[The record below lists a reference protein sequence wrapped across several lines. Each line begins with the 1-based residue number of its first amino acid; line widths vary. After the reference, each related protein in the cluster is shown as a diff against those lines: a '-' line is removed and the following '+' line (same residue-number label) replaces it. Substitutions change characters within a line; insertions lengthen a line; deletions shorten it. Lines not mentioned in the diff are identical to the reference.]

1 MAKEL
6 VELRAVSIAKS
17 CEVVSISQCCYRYES
32 VNGTENEQLGDLL
45 VSMINDPFKR
55 RWGFGL
61 CFDFIRNVLGY
72 KWNHKRVYRIYCEL
86 ELNQRIM
93 VIPEV
98 SDSHSGKFRT
108 PRSPLFKSS

>member
-6 VELRAVSIAKS
+6 VELKTVSIAKS
-17 CEVVSISQCCYRYES
+17 CEVVSISECCYRYES

-45 VSMINDPFKR
+45 VNMINDPFKR

-72 KWNHKRVYRIYCEL
+72 KWNHKRVINDKAFSQTVVLQCRSSNGCIESTAN
-86 ELNQRIM
+86 LN
-93 VIPEV
+93 
-98 SDSHSGKFRT
+98 
-108 PRSPLFKSS
+108 